1 MSFTNITEEAV
12 AGLGVYGLPDTPELD
27 VTAMQTKFD
36 EYSWFLKD
44 FINSHITEL
53 EAKEAAASLG
63 AEIPAEFSDIIPEG
77 ATEEQIKALQ
87 NVQTILNA
95 LAENRND
102 ANRLITMFANIFDV
116 ATNLDVS
123 SDNLLPT
130 TKAVVDRLEE
140 LGAGDMTKATYDQN
154 RNGIVDDS
162 EKLGG
167 QLPFY
172 YATKAQA
179 DGNTK
184 SIDIINRNLLAIIAY
199 IEAYTEAVISG
210 LSDNYVIYE
219 FDSDTEIIDGAL
231 YDTDEPYYVWA

>member
-1 MSFTNITEEAV
+1 MAFTNITEEAV

-44 FINSHITEL
+44 FINSLITEL

-77 ATEEQIKALQ
+77 ATEEQKKALQ

-95 LAENRND
+95 LAKNRND
-102 ANRLITMFANIFDV
+102 ANRLITMFANITDV
-116 ATNLDVS
+116 ATNLDIAS
-123 SDNLLPT
+123 NNLLPT

-140 LGAGDMTKATYDQN
+140 LGAGDMTKATYDKN
-154 RNGIVDDS
+154 KNGVVDDS

-167 QLPFY
+167 QFPFY
-172 YATKAQA
+172 YATKNQA
-179 DGNTK
+179 DMN
-184 SIDIINRNLLAIIAY
+184 SENIDIINYNLLAIIVEVEVLAQAA
-199 IEAYTEAVISG
+199 IDG
-210 LSDNYVIYE
+210 MSDNYVIYE
-219 FDSDTEIIDGAL
+219 FDSETEIIMGE
-231 YDTDEPYYVWA
+231 YDSVNHLVWA

>member
-1 MSFTNITEEAV
+1 MAFTNITEEAV

-27 VTAMQTKFD
+27 TTAMQEKFD
-36 EYSWFLKD
+36 EYSWFLRD
-44 FINSHITEL
+44 FINAHIEEL
-53 EAKEAAASLG
+53 EALEAANSVG
-63 AEIPAEFSDIIPEG
+63 AVIPNELEDIIPEG

-87 NVQTILNA
+87 NVQTVLNA
-95 LAENRND
+95 LAANRNA
-102 ANRLITMFANIFDV
+102 ANRLITMFANITAV
-116 ATNLDVS
+116 ATNLEVAN
-123 SDNLLPT
+123 DNLLPT

-154 RNGIVDDS
+154 RNGIVDNS

-167 QLPFY
+167 QFPIY

-179 DGNTK
+179 DGNSK

-199 IEAYTEAVISG
+199 VEAYTEAVISG

-219 FDSDTEIIDGAL
+219 FDSNTEIIDGAL

>member
-1 MSFTNITEEAV
+1 
-12 AGLGVYGLPDTPELD
+12 
-27 VTAMQTKFD
+27 
-36 EYSWFLKD
+36 
-44 FINSHITEL
+44 
-53 EAKEAAASLG
+53 
-63 AEIPAEFSDIIPEG
+63 
-77 ATEEQIKALQ
+77 
-87 NVQTILNA
+87 
-95 LAENRND
+95 
-102 ANRLITMFANIFDV
+102 MFANITDV
-116 ATNLDVS
+116 ATNLDVA

-199 IEAYTEAVISG
+199 IETYTQAVISG

-219 FDSDTEIIDGAL
+219 FDSNTEIIDGAL